1 LNQNDPLAVPEALFV
16 DLLQDSVRVFGLPE
30 TPRIVLLRTL
40 KNPYSDVHVFE
51 VTKGSFCQRIY
62 VKIPYSDSQ
71 SMPILRSR
79 LATEYEVMRR
89 LNSPDMENEKFG
101 VAVPFGYYHEYPAIA
116 TLEAG
121 ITSLRVQYRRNA
133 RLLGSSYMRDRLLE
147 DVENCGYW
155 LKRFQALTLQ
165 GAAPFDLAELSAY
178 CTLRL
183 DRLVSNE
190 KIEFP
195 KGLSERIVQTIH
207 ALGQSISAQGV
218 QVVGRHNDFASH
230 NILAG
235 NGKVWII
242 DFSMFDYGAS
252 IYDPCNFWLDIEA
265 LKLDPTYSG
274 TFLEALQE
282 RFMVAYGGMSMDD
295 PAFMLARCR
304 YTLNRLVTSL
314 DRTKGWSARAIYRRR
329 IVRDSLNW
337 LKCFAAS

>member
-1 LNQNDPLAVPEALFV
+1 MMNERERCDANKGDTSTVCSMRAVLVAGMAGGKIGSTRGFV
-16 DLLQDSVRVFGLPE
+16 
-30 TPRIVLLRTL
+30 VL
-40 KNPYSDVHVFE
+40 V
-51 VTKGSFCQRIY
+51 
-62 VKIPYSDSQ
+62 
-71 SMPILRSR
+71 
-79 LATEYEVMRR
+79 
-89 LNSPDMENEKFG
+89 
-101 VAVPFGYYHEYPAIA
+101 
-116 TLEAG
+116 
-121 ITSLRVQYRRNA
+121 
-133 RLLGSSYMRDRLLE
+133 
-147 DVENCGYW
+147 
-155 LKRFQALTLQ
+155 
-165 GAAPFDLAELSAY
+165 
-178 CTLRL
+178 